1 VLPQLRTPLTLS
13 WLQYMMKEREANRLF
28 AAYKKKMVD
37 LLGTKA
43 QYGDVLDKVGRAL
56 FGTRFKG
63 VYAQHQPTYGKA
75 GYYIINTD
83 TSPKGEHWVAVC
95 LTQKTCYVFDTFGR
109 QTKNILKH
117 LYKKVRAQGKSV
129 VDADYD
135 KDQSETSAVCGQL
148 CLAWLLVAKQ
158 HGVQAALLI

>member
-1 VLPQLRTPLTLS
+1 
-13 WLQYMMKEREANRLF
+13 MKEREANRAF
-28 AAYKKKMVD
+28 ALNKKKMVE

-43 QYGDVLDKVGRAL
+43 QFSDVLDRVGRAL
-56 FGTRFKG
+56 FGARFKG
-63 VYAQHQPTYGKA
+63 VYAQHQPTYGKQ

-83 TSPKGEHWVAVC
+83 TSAKGEHWVAVC
-95 LTQKTCYVFDTFGR
+95 ITQKTAYVFDSFGR

-117 LYKKVRAQGKSV
+117 LYKKVRAQGKSM

-148 CLAWLLVAKQ
+148 CLAWLLVAKH
-158 HGVQAALLI
+158 HGIKAALLI